1 MKSPTLNRAL
11 VPLLALLVLAAGRAH
26 ASTAYGTIN
35 NFDTVND
42 TGRRCHGFEIEIED
56 IHSRDITYTYDWNHY
71 GKPEITEDNA
81 VPAHPR
87 VRIRYASRKNP
98 DGSWAAFTAV
108 PSAPIQPTNGHQFT
122 NPSVNFGGEHFGV
135 GYYGAPTAIKY
146 HWLVDD
152 GAGNLIQGPP
162 VQVAT
167 PTFTYNPPVGAA
179 PAAVQA
185 VIEPPEPPEVHP
197 LEFGPAVWVK
207 EIRTETHND
216 REVKLRDLVSDDP
229 DFPPLK
235 DWRNGEPDEV
245 EVEWQLLQTE
255 FNQDDGGANG
265 ELIAE
270 LEDLPDGDEVITRR
284 YEFYAYTGPIDEETG
299 EAIAD
304 EVAADG
310 VHGVGIK
317 TSNDIEYDLS
327 TIEVVGVYLGAQMS
341 AFDADA
347 SVGLTEHV
355 QDGRLGVPYA
365 ERRVVIAGQSPFI
378 ATTSGAL
385 PAGMTFDTVTGIL
398 SGTPTATGVFA
409 FTVNASDAATPQITK
424 NYTFTISAPAAPP
437 PPPQSTVDT
446 GVSPP
451 GSGATIGD
459 GPYINGALIS
469 VVASPA
475 AGMRFSH
482 WSDNGATVSYDANYS
497 FDTDVNRA
505 LVAHFEPIHTLSAPT
520 PGALQF
526 EWPVSAAGWVLQETA
541 TLDPSAWTDSPR
553 PVSTVGSQRRVL
565 IPNPAGHRFFR
576 LIHP

>member
-1 MKSPTLNRAL
+1 MNIRPITLI
-11 VPLLALLVLAAGRAH
+11 VLLALTHGSAQ

-42 TGRRCHGFEIEIED
+42 TGSRCHGFEIEIED
-56 IHSRDITYTYDWNHY
+56 LHSRDVTYTYDWNHY
-71 GKPEITEDNA
+71 GKPEITEDNS
-81 VPAHPR
+81 VPAHPK
-87 VRIRYASRKNP
+87 VRIRYASRKNA

-122 NPSVNFGGEHFGV
+122 NPSVNFGGEHFGI
-135 GYYGAPTAIKY
+135 GYYGAPTVVRY

-152 GAGNLIQGPP
+152 GAGNLVQGPP

-167 PTFTYNPPVGAA
+167 PTFTYYAPAAGA

-185 VIEPPEPPEVHP
+185 VIEPPEPPEVQV

-229 DFPPLK
+229 AEPPLR

-245 EVEWQLLQTE
+245 EVEWQLLQE
-255 FNQDDGGANG
+255 DFNAGDGGANG
-265 ELIAE
+265 ELVAAP
-270 LEDLPDGDEVITRR
+270 EDLPDGDEVITRR

-304 EVAADG
+304 NVAPDD

-317 TSNDIEYDLS
+317 SANGIDYDLS

-355 QDGRLGVPYA
+355 QDGEVDAPYA
-365 ERRVVIAGQSPFI
+365 ERRVVIGGQVPFSAN
-378 ATTSGAL
+378 ATGAL
-385 PAGMTFDTVTGIL
+385 PAGMSFDTVTGL
-398 SGTPTATGVFA
+398 LAGTPTEPGVFA
-409 FTVNASDAATPQITK
+409 FTVNASDAATPLITK
-424 NYTFTISAPAAPP
+424 NYTFTVSAAAAPL
-437 PPPQSTVDT
+437 PPQSTVDT
-446 GVSPP
+446 VTAPP
-451 GSGATIGD
+451 GSGATAGD
-459 GPYINGALIS
+459 GPYENGTGIT

-475 AGMRFSH
+475 VGMRFSH
-482 WSDNGATVSYDANYS
+482 WSDNGAVVSYAATFD

-505 LVAHFEPIHTLSAPT
+505 LVAHFEPVHTLTAPA
-520 PGALQF
+520 PGTLRF
-526 EWPVSAAGWVLQETA
+526 EWPVSAAGWVLQESA
-541 TLDPSAWTDSPR
+541 TLGEPSWTDSTR
-553 PVSTVGSQRRVL
+553 PITTVGVQKRVT
-565 IPNPAGHRFFR
+565 IPNPAGVRFFR
-576 LIHP
+576 LQHP